1 MVTEEGHE
9 AHVYLPVAD
18 LKQALALYRDT
29 LGWQEAWRE
38 GDTTTSLRLP
48 GTEIELMIDT
58 DDGSMTPGPVFEVD
72 SVQAFWARH
81 RDELR
86 FRFEPKEIPRR
97 FLVRLRGPVRQPH
110 LRPRPVHRRGGR
122 LAPAA

>member
-1 MVTEEGHE
+1 MKLTFF
-9 AHVYLPVAD
+9 YLPVAD
-18 LKQALALYRDT
+18 LKEALALYRDT

-48 GTEIELMIDT
+48 GTEIELMVDT

-72 SVQAFWARH
+72 SVQAFHARH

-86 FRFEPKEIPRR
+86 FRFEPKEIP
-97 FLVRLRGPVRQPH
+97 
-110 LRPRPVHRRGGR
+110 GGYWSAFEDPSGN
-122 LAPAA
+122 LTYILDQSTAEAAG